1 MRSPSCVV
9 VDYESGNV
17 FSVLNALR
25 SLGTEAELTRDPA
38 RILAADRVVLPGV
51 GAFGKAAERLGG
63 HGLYET
69 IWEFIETGRPFLGI
83 CVGMQIL
90 MEEGHEFGTHTGLGV
105 IPGTVEKIDI
115 RDTAGQALRVPVIG
129 WYPIEAPIEQGLQAF
144 RGTPFEDVQERSA
157 FYFVHSFATC
167 PRDPATVLATVTHAG
182 RPVTAAIRKDNVIGV
197 QFHPERSAETGLAL
211 LDGFLKL

>member
-1 MRSPSCVV
+1 VRSPSCVV

-25 SLGTEAELTRDPA
+25 SLGTEAELSRDPA

-51 GAFGKAAERLGG
+51 GAFGRAAERLRG
-63 HGLYET
+63 HGLDET
-69 IWEFIETGRPFLGI
+69 IAAFIETGRPFLGI

-90 MEEGHEFGTHTGLGV
+90 MEEGHEFGTHRGLGV

-115 RDTAGQALRVPVIG
+115 RDATGQPLRVPVIG
-129 WYPIEAPIEQGLQAF
+129 WYPIEAPVERGTQIC
-144 RGTPFEDVQERSA
+144 RGTPFQDLQQRSA
-157 FYFVHSFATC
+157 FYFVHSFAAR
-167 PRDPATVLATVTHAG
+167 PRDPAAVLATVTHAG
-182 RPVTAAIRKDNVIGV
+182 EPVTAAIRKDNVIGV

>member
-1 MRSPSCVV
+1 
-9 VDYESGNV
+9 
-17 FSVLNALR
+17 LR

-51 GAFGKAAERLGG
+51 GAFGKAAERLCG
-63 HGLYET
+63 HGLDET
-69 IWEFIETGRPFLGI
+69 ITTFIETGRPFLGI

-90 MEEGHEFGTHTGLGV
+90 MEEGHEFGAHRGLGV

-115 RDTAGQALRVPVIG
+115 RDAAGQPLRVPVIG
-129 WYPIEAPIEQGLQAF
+129 WSPIEAPVEPGTEVF
-144 RGTPFEDVQERSA
+144 RCTPFQDMQQRSA
-157 FYFVHSFATC
+157 FYFVHAFAAR

-182 RPVTAAIRKDNVIGV
+182 EPVTAAIRKDNVIGV

-211 LDGFLKL
+211 LDRFLKL

>member
-1 MRSPSCVV
+1 MTSPSCVV

-51 GAFGKAAERLGG
+51 GAFGRATERLRG
-63 HGLYET
+63 HGLDET
-69 IWEFIETGRPFLGI
+69 IAAFIDTGRPFLGI

-90 MEEGHEFGTHTGLGV
+90 MEKGYEFGTHRGLGV

-115 RDTAGQALRVPVIG
+115 RDAAGQPLRVPVIG
-129 WYPIEAPIEQGLQAF
+129 WYPIEAPVEAGTEVL
-144 RGTPFEDVQERSA
+144 RGTPLQDMQQRSA
-157 FYFVHSFATC
+157 FYFVHSFAVR
-167 PRDPATVLATVTHAG
+167 PRDPAAVLATVTHAG
-182 RPVTAAIRKDNVIGV
+182 EPVTAAIRKDNVIGV
-197 QFHPERSAETGLAL
+197 QFHPERSAETGLAV
-211 LDGFLKL
+211 LDRFLKL